1 MIVPMYETAAELAE
15 LQALL
20 DRSAAGVQ
28 SAQLKEIFHVPRLT
42 LTADE
47 LVAALPD
54 IQLVAMATVTA
65 TGEPRVG
72 PMDSL
77 FLHGRFHL
85 YSDREALRVRHLARR
100 PAISITHFE
109 GDDLAV
115 IVHGRAVLIGL
126 DSTDWQ
132 AIDDAVR
139 AAYGTAVRDWSPDG
153 IYIRVEPT
161 VMFTKKPGH

>member
-1 MIVPMYETAAELAE
+1 MDETDRELAE

-28 SAQLKEIFHVPRLT
+28 SAQLKEIFHVPKLT
-42 LTADE
+42 LTAAE
-47 LVAALPD
+47 LVAALQG
-54 IQLVAMATVTA
+54 IQHVAMATVTA
-65 TGEPRVG
+65 SGEPRVG

-85 YSDREALRVRHLARR
+85 YSDREAVRVRHLASR

-115 IVHGRAVLIGL
+115 IVHGRAVLIGP
-126 DSTDWQ
+126 DSSDWS
-132 AIDDAVR
+132 AIDDTVR
-139 AAYGTAVRDWSPDG
+139 AVYGSAVRDWSPDG

-161 VMFTKKPGH
+161 VMFTKGAGHG